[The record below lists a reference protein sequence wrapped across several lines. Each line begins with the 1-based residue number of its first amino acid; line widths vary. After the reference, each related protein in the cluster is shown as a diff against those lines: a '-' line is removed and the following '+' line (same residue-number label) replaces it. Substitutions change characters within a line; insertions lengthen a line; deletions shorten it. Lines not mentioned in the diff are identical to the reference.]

1 MAKQPNQIIV
11 NVSFD
16 TGYPAYLQRLNAS
29 QKECIADLRQQLSQA
44 SDNKWS
50 WRVAAIGLGIACVL
64 MWFNWPAPVCV
75 I

>member
-1 MAKQPNQIIV
+1 MAKVPEHITI

-16 TGYPAYLQRLNAS
+16 QGYPAYLQRLNAS
-29 QKECIADLRQQLSQA
+29 QKECIDDLRQQLMQA

-50 WRVAAIGLGIACVL
+50 WRVAAIGLGAACL
-64 MWFNWPAPVCV
+64 IMWWQWPAEVCS